1 MSRKWSQKVEELSRP
16 AVKSAVQTITVG
28 GVSTSQFKTIIPL
41 ATAPNVQQIQ
51 VPGSKFHYVRLVTAT
66 TASSS
71 TQAVSQNPSTNT
83 QPLQQAKPV
92 VVNTTPVRMSVPLVS
107 AQTVKQVVPKP
118 INPTSQIVTTSQP
131 QQRLIMPAT
140 PLPQIQPN
148 LTNLPPGTVLAPAP
162 GTGNVGY
169 AVLPAQY
176 VTQLQQSSYV
186 SIASNSNFTGTPGIQ
201 TQARLPF
208 NG

>member
-1 MSRKWSQKVEELSRP
+1 MFQALFSENKLSFLP
-16 AVKSAVQTITVG
+16 
-28 GVSTSQFKTIIPL
+28 FF
-41 ATAPNVQQIQ
+41 
-51 VPGSKFHYVRLVTAT
+51 SK
-66 TASSS
+66 
-71 TQAVSQNPSTNT
+71 
-83 QPLQQAKPV
+83 AKPV

-107 AQTVKQVVPKP
+107 AQTVKQVSVTELVFPVSPKQTIQFYNWKLRFTYKRYMLNGEAVKFTSVNSSFFKVVPKP

-176 VTQLQQSSYV
+176 VTQVWEKNGVVAFQKGWFDLRCAVLSHSE
-186 SIASNSNFTGTPGIQ
+186 T
-201 TQARLPF
+201 TQKHLTQYE
-208 NG
+208 NGSF

>member
-1 MSRKWSQKVEELSRP
+1 MFQALFSENKLCFLP
-16 AVKSAVQTITVG
+16 
-28 GVSTSQFKTIIPL
+28 FF
-41 ATAPNVQQIQ
+41 
-51 VPGSKFHYVRLVTAT
+51 SK
-66 TASSS
+66 
-71 TQAVSQNPSTNT
+71 
-83 QPLQQAKPV
+83 AKPV

-107 AQTVKQVVPKP
+107 AQTVKQVSVTELVFPVSPKQTIQFYNWKLRFTYKRYMLNGEAVKFTFVNSSFFKVVPKP

-176 VTQLQQSSYV
+176 VTQVWEKNGVVAFQKGWFGLRCAVLSHSETTQKHLTQYEN
-186 SIASNSNFTGTPGIQ
+186 ASF
-201 TQARLPF
+201 
-208 NG
+208 